1 MSYNH
6 PSYNVTEKSST
17 WVERLARWGY
27 ATKGIVYGLIG
38 MLALMAAFGLGG
50 QTTDT
55 NGALQTIS
63 RQPFGKFL
71 LILIT
76 IGLLGYAL
84 WRLVESFL
92 DAEHKGTDAKGI
104 FTRIGYAISGLI
116 YAGLA
121 FTAAKLVIG
130 AGTGNSNSQQDWT
143 ARILQQPWGQ
153 WLIGTIGALI
163 IGMAFYMLYKAYKTK
178 FQRELDLRELD
189 AKEERVVINICR
201 FGIAARAIVFVI
213 IGFFLIQAA
222 RFSNANEVKG
232 VDGALQTLG
241 QQPFGKVLLS
251 LVALGLVAYGVYM
264 AVQARYKRLNVA

>member
-1 MSYNH
+1 MSYNR
-6 PSYNVTEKSST
+6 PSYNLTQNPST

-38 MLALMAAFGLGG
+38 MLALTAAFGLGG
-50 QTTDT
+50 QTTDS

-63 RQPFGKFL
+63 RQPFGQFL
-71 LILIT
+71 LILLT

-84 WRLVESFL
+84 WRFIECFQ
-92 DAEHKGTDAKGI
+92 DPEHKGSDAKGI
-104 FTRIGYAISGLI
+104 LTRIGYAISGLI

-121 FTAAKLVIG
+121 FTSAKLVIG
-130 AGTGNSNSQQDWT
+130 AGSGNSNSQQDWT
-143 ARILQQPWGQ
+143 ARILAQPFGQ
-153 WLIGTIGALI
+153 WLIGTIGAII
-163 IGMAFYMLYKAYKTK
+163 IGMAFYMFYKAYKTK

-189 AKEERVVINICR
+189 SNQEKVIINICR

-232 VDGALQTLG
+232 IDGALQTVG

-251 LVALGLVAYGVYM
+251 LVALGLVAYGIYM
-264 AVQARYKRLNVA
+264 AVQARYKRLEVA